1 MGKCLNISLQMQEQT
16 DIISCVLLLHMI
28 KNNLH
33 MNTNKA
39 VLEIGQYLR
48 TQQQK
53 HFIDIWLKL
62 FDHTFEVRVK
72 PLTQL

>member
-1 MGKCLNISLQMQEQT
+1 
-16 DIISCVLLLHMI
+16 
-28 KNNLH
+28 

-48 TQQQK
+48 TQHQK

-62 FDHTFEVRVK
+62 FDHNYEVRYEAYNIAMK
-72 PLTQL
+72 KMFQKYQQ

>member
-1 MGKCLNISLQMQEQT
+1 
-16 DIISCVLLLHMI
+16 
-28 KNNLH
+28 

-62 FDHTFEVRVK
+62 FDHNFDVRVK
-72 PLTQL
+72 AFNTAMKNMFQKIPTIKSKPHSQGQKFQKLVT